1 MQPNKI
7 TTIFLYRDINA
18 VNNILRRGLE
28 SFGLGISLGGL
39 ESFGLGI
46 SLEDY
51 KLKAFQIS

>member
-28 SFGLGISLGGL
+28 SFGLGISL
-39 ESFGLGI
+39 
-46 SLEDY
+46 EDN